1 MTYVEKLEQLFRGM
15 REPVTVVFRRPTI
28 SKPEASPSGEEERND
43 CSGALRRNREMLE
56 RHRLL

>member
-15 REPVTVVFRRPTI
+15 REPFTLVFRGPWIR
-28 SKPEASPSGEEERND
+28 KPEANPSGEPERD
-43 CSGALRRNREMLE
+43 DRSGALRRNRETLE